1 MSNSKIK
8 TYLFLLGLK
17 SKRNLERD
25 GRKVGI
31 QGKNIAVAIQTVITI
46 KTTIAIKNCFIM
58 NAKSQSGKRSIFTR
72 C

>member
-25 GRKVGI
+25 GKKVGI
-31 QGKNIAVAIQTVITI
+31 QEKNIAVAVQTVITI
-46 KTTIAIKNCFIM
+46 KTTITIKKNCF
-58 NAKSQSGKRSIFTR
+58 NSKSQSCKLSIFTR

>member
-25 GRKVGI
+25 GKKVGI
-31 QGKNIAVAIQTVITI
+31 QEKNIAVAVQTVITI
-46 KTTIAIKNCFIM
+46 KTTIAIKKLFQFQIP
-58 NAKSQSGKRSIFTR
+58 KL
-72 C
+72 